1 MLGMK
6 KGFTLVELLIVVVIL
21 VTLMSMV
28 FRLGAIGGASEKRA
42 ITIQR
47 MQRLENALSGY
58 YAAFGMYP
66 PVAVHGSRNIFL
78 AVDDSG
84 QQSDDGTENDG
95 WGDKNR
101 MWQQVNNACRS
112 QPIACEFPFASNNGV
127 DPAKNASDELP
138 SEAGVS
144 FDDGVTQNIG
154 RHARNKDET
163 SWSKIKLFKFGVLS
177 YLLPRYLFMMNGD
190 PRFFQEYA
198 QWTGNNTEPRDSMT
212 GREMNWQKVQD
223 YVNSSNA
230 RDMIRVANIPSQAV
244 CARWMASFEGAL
256 TSSTPHTFFGVNVVG
271 ESNGSPFPWW
281 DYDNECLWGREKIYY
296 PGGYGGG
303 TSGGYVLDSITM
315 QDGWNND
322 FYYYSPS
329 PHQSYTVWS
338 AGANGR
344 TFAPWISRKEL
355 GAQAN
360 EVISEW
366 IEDDIV
372 SQSN

>member
-1 MLGMK
+1 MK

-28 FRLGAIGGASEKRA
+28 FRLGSIGSTSEKRA

-78 AVDDSG
+78 AVDDNG
-84 QQSDDGTENDG
+84 QQSDDGQENDS
-95 WGDKNR
+95 WGDSGR
-101 MWQQVNNACRS
+101 MWKQVNNACRS
-112 QPIACEFPFASNNGV
+112 QPIACEFPFASNGGV
-127 DPAKNASDELP
+127 DVAKNASDELP
-138 SEAGVS
+138 PEAGVS
-144 FDDGVTQNIG
+144 FDDGVSANIG
-154 RHARNKDET
+154 RHAKNKDET

-190 PRFFQEYA
+190 ERFFQEYA
-198 QWTGNNTEPRDSMT
+198 QWTGNNTEPCDSMN
-212 GREMNWQKVQD
+212 GKPMNWKKVQD
-223 YVNSSNA
+223 YVVNSNSA
-230 RDMIRVANIPSQAV
+230 QDLIRVANIPSQAV
-244 CARWMASFEGAL
+244 CARWMASFEGVLCAN
-256 TSSTPHTFFGVNVVG
+256 SSHTFFGVNVVG
-271 ESNGSPFPWW
+271 DHDATGAFPWW
-281 DYDNECLWGREKIYY
+281 DEESKSLVGRDKIYY
-296 PGGYGGG
+296 PNGYGGG
-303 TSGGYVLDSITM
+303 ASGGYVLDSITM
-315 QDGWNND
+315 RDGWDND

-338 AGANGR
+338 AGANKR

-355 GAQAN
+355 GPQAN
-360 EVISEW
+360 AIISEW